1 MKRREFI
8 TTLLGGAAAAWPLAA
23 RAQQPARL
31 PLIGLISPLTQAA
44 AVRNVEQ
51 FRKGLR
57 DLGYVEGRSVALE
70 LRFADGR
77 PERLPEVA
85 AALVTLKPDVILVGS
100 SAGILAAHQVTQAI
114 PLVMITLENP
124 IALGLI
130 KSIARPG
137 TNITGTWLAG
147 DEALVGKRLAML
159 KDLTPGAARVGA
171 FLNPRDATDAPMFR
185 LLPAAAGALGL
196 DLRVFEVRDA
206 SEIEAAFSS
215 AGRAGV
221 QALFV
226 SPTPLF
232 LSNRQEIA
240 TTAARLRLPA
250 VYGWREFAEAGGLAS
265 YGPNLPDIYRR
276 SAGVVDKILKGANPA
291 DLPIEI
297 PTRFDLVVNLKAAKA
312 IGLTISDRFLL
323 LADEVIE

>member
-1 MKRREFI
+1 
-8 TTLLGGAAAAWPLAA
+8 
-23 RAQQPARL
+23 
-31 PLIGLISPLTQAA
+31 
-44 AVRNVEQ
+44 
-51 FRKGLR
+51 
-57 DLGYVEGRSVALE
+57 
-70 LRFADGR
+70 
-77 PERLPEVA
+77 
-85 AALVTLKPDVILVGS
+85 VGS

>member
-1 MKRREFI
+1 MRRRDFI
-8 TTLLGGAAAAWPLAA
+8 RLLGGTAAAWPLAA

-31 PLIGLISPLTQAA
+31 PLVGLISPLTQAA

-124 IALGLI
+124 ITLGLI

-159 KDLTPGAARVGA
+159 KDLAPGTARVGA
-171 FLNPRDATDAPMFR
+171 FLNPGDATDAPMFR

-196 DLRVFEVRDA
+196 DLGVFEVRDA
-206 SEIEAAFSS
+206 SEIQAAFSS

-232 LSNRQEIA
+232 LSNCQEIA

-297 PTRFDLVVNLKAAKA
+297 PTRFDLVVNLKAAKT

>member
-1 MKRREFI
+1 MRRRDFI
-8 TTLLGGAAAAWPLAA
+8 RLLGGTAAAWPLAA

-31 PLIGLISPLTQAA
+31 PLVGLISPLTQAA